1 MSIAQTILEQLGGRR
16 FISMTGAKN
25 FGDTGNGLAFQIPA
39 SLTKNR
45 INAVKIELHPS
56 DTYIVKF
63 MRIGRSDLKTIS
75 QHDMIYCDQLE
86 DLFERETGLLTHL

>member
-16 FISMTGAKN
+16 FVSMTGAKN

-39 SLTKNR
+39 SLTKNK

-56 DTYIVKF
+56 DTYNVKF
-63 MRIGRSDLKTIS
+63 LRIGRSDLKVIS
-75 QHDMIYCDQLE
+75 TFEMIYCDQLE

>member
-16 FISMTGAKN
+16 FVSMTGAKN

-45 INAVKIELHPS
+45 INAVKIELDPS

-63 MRIGRSDLKTIS
+63 LRIGRADLKVVS
-75 QHDMIYCDQLE
+75 QHSMIYCDQLE
-86 DLFERETGLLTHL
+86 DLFERETGLYTHL